1 VAVSGVS
8 GGAVNAAILASFPVG
23 EEASAAQR
31 MQTFWEN
38 SGNTKLWHD
47 WPGGVAEGMFVKGGL
62 YNDKPLYNF
71 LASELTDIVPNQ
83 RFVDV
88 ALANIANGTIDEFYG
103 NDLATGDLLDVM
115 YGSFSFP
122 GFFAPEVAMASDW
135 FDGGMVWDIDVF
147 SAVNKCMETHAQE
160 DIVLDVVLADT
171 RHLREVDASNYVTWQ
186 VLKRA
191 AFIIRYTTQLD
202 GLLRAQF
209 AYPNIQWRHIIAP
222 STALPEP
229 DLPMSF
235 TAAEIDSAMTLGYD
249 DAMAA
254 INTPTEAAD
263 TLMYFALKKK
273 RDKRIKGVTY
283 EQFLELKAAGHFND
297 FAVKEDNKLKSLYT
311 Q

>member
-1 VAVSGVS
+1 MTKSFAFLATMAAMASQAFADKCYAVAFSSGDQTAAYQAGAFKALVEGHPGEASYTAVSGVS
-8 GGAVNAAILASFPVG
+8 AGAVNAAILASFPVG
-23 EEASAAQR
+23 SEADAALR

-38 SGNTKLWHD
+38 SGNTRLWKD
-47 WPGGVAEGMFVKGGL
+47 WAGGVMEGMFVKGGL

-71 LASELTDIVPNQ
+71 LASELADIVPNQ

-103 NDLATGDLLDVM
+103 TDLASGDLLDVM
-115 YGSFSFP
+115 YGSFSYP

-160 DIVLDVVLADT
+160 DIVLDVILADT
-171 RHLREVDASNYVTWQ
+171 RHLKQVDASNYVTLQ

-222 STALPEP
+222 SSDLPET
-229 DLPMSF
+229 DLPLVS
-235 TAAEIDSAMTLGYD
+235 TL
-249 DAMAA
+249 
-254 INTPTEAAD
+254 NSSHNNRPTLKLRS
-263 TLMYFALKKK
+263 TLP
-273 RDKRIKGVTY
+273 
-283 EQFLELKAAGHFND
+283 
-297 FAVKEDNKLKSLYT
+297 
-311 Q
+311 